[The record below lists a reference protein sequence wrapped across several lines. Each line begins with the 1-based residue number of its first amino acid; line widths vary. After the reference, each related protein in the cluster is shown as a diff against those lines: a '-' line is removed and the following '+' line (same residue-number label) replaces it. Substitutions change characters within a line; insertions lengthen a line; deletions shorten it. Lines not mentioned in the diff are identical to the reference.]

1 MANNLEPLTE
11 TYPLDKVCFLID
23 KTETPDDIRDIL
35 VKILAS
41 NGVITVDYRYS
52 KELSYGRQYCVGKAY
67 QRLDNNTRNFL
78 LCDENIMDID
88 MVGASP
94 SILKYFCEEFG
105 ITKTPRLNEYVLN
118 KEQVLKKC
126 NVLKS
131 QVNCATCKEKPMDT
145 NNKWLL
151 EYQSEINMIREK
163 LVNHKSFI
171 HIKKDI
177 TKKKFLQNKTENVSS
192 SILTHIVQEMENEII
207 IHLIKLLQRD
217 GVKPFSKM
225 FDGVVAYGSETPL
238 NLDKINK
245 NMKETY
251 GDTIRFK
258 LKPFKSDIVMPNS
271 YVYNDDKRKELLRK
285 YCRSYEMVKS
295 IWEDSA
301 GHNATLVRKYSSY
314 FVRESGVYTQFR
326 PADLRT
332 SYQSW
337 KYDKVNKDGIE
348 EEECFIDRWVY
359 DEHRQEKYDIEEY
372 AELKNCN
379 PSNLNIYERYDVLNW
394 DIKDFKYDEEAV
406 KLFTNHIASL
416 TNYDDKVALK
426 LLEWFANM
434 FQYPDAKCGLCPVIV
449 SDEGVGKDLLILIIS
464 LIMGTKKVLTTLQPE
479 QDVWGKYNSL
489 MVGVKLINIS
499 EISAMNT
506 ASHMG
511 AIRGIITS
519 PVINIDTKGQK
530 QYQLNSNHSLMVNSN
545 YDVPIKVDDKQ
556 RRFML
561 ARASNE
567 NIGDANYFSK
577 LIEITKNK
585 NSLKSIYIYLM
596 EMKNVPEVFDKS
608 NQVVSEYQKEI
619 QSSYGDDDYKAFLKE
634 RCIKWYLDKKETK
647 TEEIKSLSLFTEFL
661 KWRYDNKL
669 PNKEWNMTNW
679 GIKFCKL
686 KTDFPE
692 CFGKK
697 RKNDGIYTIIHHVE
711 LFDYWDLTD
720 VVANM
725 EKTADDVV

>member
-23 KTETPDDIRDIL
+23 KTDTPDDIRDIL

-41 NGVITVDYRYS
+41 NGVISVDYRYS

-78 LCDENIMDID
+78 LCDENILDID
-88 MVGASP
+88 MIGASP
-94 SILKYFCEEFG
+94 SILKYFCEEYG
-105 ITKTPRLNEYVLN
+105 ITKTPRLNEYVLD
-118 KEQVLKKC
+118 KEQVMKKY

-145 NNKWLL
+145 KNKWLL
-151 EYQSEINMIREK
+151 EYQSEVNTIREK
-163 LVNHKSFI
+163 LVNHKDFI

-207 IHLIKLLQRD
+207 NHLMKLLERD
-217 GVKPFSKM
+217 GIKSFSKM
-225 FDGVVAYGSETPL
+225 FDGIVAYGSETPL

-301 GHNATLVRKYSSY
+301 GYNATLVRKYSSY
-314 FVRESGVYTQFR
+314 FVRECGVYTQYR

-337 KYDKVNKDGIE
+337 KYDEVNKDGTE
-348 EEECFIDRWVY
+348 EEKCFIDRWVM
-359 DEHRQEKYDIEEY
+359 DEHRQEKYDIEDY
-372 AELKNCN
+372 GELKNCN

-406 KLFTNHIASL
+406 GLFTHHVASL
-416 TNYDDKVALK
+416 TNYDDRVALK

-449 SDEGVGKDLLILIIS
+449 SDEGVGKDLLILIIAF
-464 LIMGTKKVLTTLQPE
+464 IMGTKKVLTTLQPE

-506 ASHMG
+506 ASYMG
-511 AIRGIITS
+511 TIRGLITS
-519 PVINIDTKGQK
+519 PIIKIDTKGQK
-530 QYQLNSNHSLMVNSN
+530 QYQINSNHSFMVNSN
-545 YDVPIKVDDKQ
+545 YDVPIKVDEKQ

-561 ARASNE
+561 VRASNE

-577 LIEITKNK
+577 LIEITKNQ
-585 NSLKSIYIYLM
+585 NALKSIYIYLM

-634 RCIKWYLDKKETK
+634 RCIKWFLDKKEEK
-647 TEEIKSLSLFTEFL
+647 TEEIKALSLFTEFL

-679 GIKFCKL
+679 GIKLCKL
-686 KTDFPE
+686 KTDFPD
-692 CFGKK
+692 CFDKK
-697 RKNDGIYTIIHHVE
+697 RTTDGFNTIIHHKE
-711 LFDYWDLTD
+711 LFDYWALGD
-720 VVANM
+720 VVKKM
-725 EKTADDVV
+725 E